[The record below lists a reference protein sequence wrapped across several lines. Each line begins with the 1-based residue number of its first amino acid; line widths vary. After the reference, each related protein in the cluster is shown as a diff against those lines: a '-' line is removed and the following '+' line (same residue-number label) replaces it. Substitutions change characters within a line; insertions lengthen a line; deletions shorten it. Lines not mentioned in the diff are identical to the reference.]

1 MHLRDKITIQ
11 KQNKWMCDSKK
22 LKLRINIIIM
32 VKMTYLS
39 NILFLI
45 FLKKNYYIQKS
56 KKIKKFWFLVNFS
69 S

>member
-45 FLKKNYYIQKS
+45 FLKKIITY
-56 KKIKKFWFLVNFS
+56 KKAKK
-69 S
+69 